1 MLWILL
7 TMLAIVALAGV
18 VVVYVAYPYRGRE
31 VPKAGW
37 VGDTMLRGVERL
49 PTLDNTAVDQVDN
62 RR

>member
-7 TMLAIVALAGV
+7 AMFLIVILAAL
-18 VVVYVAYPYRGRE
+18 VVVYVAYPYRGRR

-37 VGDTMLRGVERL
+37 VGDTMARGVEML
-49 PTLDNTAVDQVDN
+49 PTLDNS